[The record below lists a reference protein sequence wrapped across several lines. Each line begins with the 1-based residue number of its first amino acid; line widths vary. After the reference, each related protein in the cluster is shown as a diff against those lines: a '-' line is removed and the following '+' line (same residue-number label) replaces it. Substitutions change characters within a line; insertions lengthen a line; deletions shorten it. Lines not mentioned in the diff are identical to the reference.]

1 MACGK
6 KGLFVRRESK
16 LYYYGGERRRS
27 VVVEVEG

>member
-16 LYYYGGERRRS
+16 LYYYGGERRS